1 MAILEMSFLVM
12 VLRHLQTVSVS
23 KQQLFAV
30 VNKIQPEY
38 WYKRRGILNIIDD
51 GILKAM
57 LVLEK
62 AKTRRRGVEGFPSAP
77 SFCICDDC

>member
-1 MAILEMSFLVM
+1 MATLWMRFLVV

-30 VNKIQPEY
+30 LGKIQPEY
-38 WYKRRGILNIIDD
+38 WYKRRGILSILDY
-51 GILKAM
+51 GILKLM

-62 AKTRRRGVEGFPSAP
+62 AKTHGRIVEGFVSAP